1 MASAL
6 RRLNDRAGL
15 RSRPMTTRQV
25 YDRQAEAYDT
35 TRGASPSVL
44 GPLRD
49 ALGGARVAD
58 ARAAFGDAAV
68 LAWVKTWAA
77 RWSSRGGAVK

>member
-1 MASAL
+1 MASSL

-15 RSRPMTTRQV
+15 RSRPMTTRHV
-25 YDRQAEAYDT
+25 HDRQAEAYDT

-49 ALGGARVAD
+49 ALGAPAFAD
-58 ARAAFGDAAV
+58 ARAAF
-68 LAWVKTWAA
+68 
-77 RWSSRGGAVK
+77 R